1 MFIKE
6 TKKRTVFKSI
16 TWRMVAVINSWV
28 ILTMVQ
34 DPHSNFTKA
43 LVMNITGFLIFYVF
57 ERIWTKIKYGRT
69 IIKEKDE

>member
-6 TKKRTVFKSI
+6 TKKRTIFKSI

>member
-43 LVMNITGFLIFYVF
+43 LVMNITGFMIFYVF

>member
-1 MFIKE
+1 MFVKE

-16 TWRMVAVINSWV
+16 TWRMVAVMNSW
-28 ILTMVQ
+28 MVLVLVA

-43 LVMNITGFLIFYVF
+43 LVMNITGFLVFYVF
-57 ERIWTKIKYGRT
+57 ERIWSKIKYGRI

>member
-6 TKKRTVFKSI
+6 TRKRTVFKSI

-43 LVMNITGFLIFYVF
+43 LVMNITGFLVFYLF
-57 ERIWTKIKYGRT
+57 ERIWSKIKYGRI

>member
-1 MFIKE
+1 
-6 TKKRTVFKSI
+6 
-16 TWRMVAVINSWV
+16 
-28 ILTMVQ
+28 MVQ

>member
-6 TKKRTVFKSI
+6 TKKRTLFKSI

-43 LVMNITGFLIFYVF
+43 LVMNITGFLVFYLF
-57 ERIWTKIKYGRT
+57 ERIWSKIKYGRI

>member
-1 MFIKE
+1 
-6 TKKRTVFKSI
+6 
-16 TWRMVAVINSWV
+16 MVAVINSWV